1 MADAEGSHQY
11 PRVLTEVSG
20 EDGRLVLVRI
30 FPLRVG
36 RRRHELVSPG
46 ANIPNASYDLLMK
59 STSGNLLIRTPH
71 DVMRLCQTHAGT
83 ERGLS
88 ATPTPTTTT
97 ATFISLMTRRPP
109 GSEGGG
115 HPPAQGRP
123 TLTLRWSKFNLKT
136 TELKRKYEILF
147 EQTAPASGGG
157 AEWGGGLIEYTS
169 DLTAKVFSSAY
180 LINA

>member
-11 PRVLTEVSG
+11 LRVLTGVSG

-88 ATPTPTTTT
+88 ATPPPTT
-97 ATFISLMTRRPP
+97 AFISLMTRRPP

-115 HPPAQGRP
+115 HSPAQGCP

-147 EQTAPASGGG
+147 
-157 AEWGGGLIEYTS
+157 
-169 DLTAKVFSSAY
+169 
-180 LINA
+180 